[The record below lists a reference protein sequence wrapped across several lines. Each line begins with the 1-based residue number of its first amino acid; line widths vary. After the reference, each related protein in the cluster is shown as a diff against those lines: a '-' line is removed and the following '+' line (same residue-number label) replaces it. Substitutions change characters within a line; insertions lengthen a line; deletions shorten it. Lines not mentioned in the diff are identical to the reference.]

1 MINNKEKNF
10 ISIVAYF
17 YNNPQSCL
25 NFFKAVEDSRIF
37 SDHFENYE
45 IIIVND
51 GSDPKKLDEIKNGLK
66 TNCHFKQINFVNMSK
81 YQGIEAAINAGNDFA
96 IGDFIYEFDTL
107 EINYDI
113 DLIFQVYEKALEGF
127 DIVSAV
133 PNKTEKLSSGLFYA
147 IYNASLHQGKLY
159 PETFRIISRRAWN
172 RIKSLSISIPYRK
185 AIYANCGLRLTHIF
199 YKNLYKQ
206 KWAYSSP
213 EKKNRVSLATDS
225 LIIFTNLVEKIALSL
240 SAFFGFFTI
249 IVLAYTLC
257 IYLGANKPV
266 EGWAPLMG
274 VISLSFFGLF
284 CL

>member
-133 PNKTEKLSSGLFYA
+133 PNKTEKLSSAFCLEEWVKE
-147 IYNASLHQGKLY
+147 N
-159 PETFRIISRRAWN
+159 
-172 RIKSLSISIPYRK
+172 IKDYHI
-185 AIYANCGLRLTHIF
+185 LRLPAL
-199 YKNLYKQ
+199 YGKNL
-206 KWAYSSP
+206 
-213 EKKNRVSLATDS
+213 KKNFIPNYSQR
-225 LIIFTNLVEKIALSL
+225 
-240 SAFFGFFTI
+240 
-249 IVLAYTLC
+249 
-257 IYLGANKPV
+257 
-266 EGWAPLMG
+266 
-274 VISLSFFGLF
+274 
-284 CL
+284 